1 MKGKYKLISLFIILV
16 FAIFPL
22 INIFGQ
28 SQDFVNSGFVQDILD
43 TVAEFDNNNYEIEI
57 VSLSTPE
64 SNKSFYNAA
73 AVYKLQT
80 EIVIDDTEFLGD
92 GMYFTG
98 LFIDSDGV
106 FDLGEMFVTEERPN
120 GYTPMIY
127 PDPDMNDTY
136 QTFYGTTTGEQIFIG
151 ILSDEIPYFGNIYNN
166 EFGENPR
173 ARDRYIENIANQLE
187 DVDANVFI
195 LEYNVDPDELD

>member
-57 VSLSTPE
+57 VSLSPPE
-64 SNKSFYNAA
+64 ANKSFYNAA

-127 PDPDMNDTY
+127 PDPERNDTY
-136 QTFYGTTTGEQIFIG
+136 QTFYGTTTGEQIFVG

-173 ARDRYIENIANQLE
+173 ARDRYIENIADQLE